1 MRLEVEQQGSLHMNG
16 WYIALIVIGCLIV
29 AGLIGFLI
37 YFCLGKGI
45 YFVSQGKKIIDRS
58 QSINDVLYRDCST
71 SLERVK
77 KMADKDAPGY
87 KEKYNELINFYVSLD
102 KQNKEEVTQAVTA
115 VTNLLNAKEKRGL
128 KRNILAAKKVL
139 DSFEEEING
148 FKKQIAQT
156 LVIDDKYHAMIKEPK
171 ERFRKFKEF
180 CNQNEIELRPI
191 KSDLDNLFDVFE
203 EYFRQYEVDI
213 DKADYT
219 SAKEHLDKINKAL
232 EVLDKYGQ
240 TLPNSITM
248 AQKVIPERLKVLK
261 QEEVDTENSGVPL
274 THLGIDIFIDRAN
287 QRLVKI
293 NQDLKLLKIAR
304 VKTSLDEILNG
315 IDTLERKID
324 TEKLSKDEFN
334 KIQNDKAQSILLI
347 QEKYASIQKKI
358 KTYKKIYVL
367 DDDFFKKSQELGE
380 MIDLD
385 ERLRRENDESLTNH
399 DGTPYS
405 SLLESQ
411 KKISELNKNIADKF
425 SEFKEF
431 EVNVKNVLDG
441 ILDEL
446 NLSYLNICKARR
458 AIMEFDVHSYIEA
471 KAKEVSALMNEIND
485 VYNMTTKTPIDVE
498 KCKKEFEKL
507 KNNRDLFLGK
517 IKRDKISMINAEILI
532 TYAAQYRRNY
542 QDIENETKNAELEFK
557 NARFDN
563 AASIMTLA
571 FNHNNIQTPKA
582 VGLTD

>member
-1 MRLEVEQQGSLHMNG
+1 MNG

-87 KEKYNELINFYVSLD
+87 KEKYNDLINFYVSLD

-232 EVLDKYGQ
+232 EVLDKYGL

-287 QRLVKI
+287 KRLVKI

-571 FNHNNIQTPKA
+571 FNHNNIQAPKA

>member
-1 MRLEVEQQGSLHMNG
+1 MNG

-232 EVLDKYGQ
+232 EVLDKYGL

-261 QEEVDTENSGVPL
+261 QEEVETENSGVPL

-571 FNHNNIQTPKA
+571 FNHNNIQAPKA

>member
-1 MRLEVEQQGSLHMNG
+1 MNG

-171 ERFRKFKEF
+171 ESFRKFKEF

-232 EVLDKYGQ
+232 EVLDKYGL

-287 QRLVKI
+287 ERLVKI

-380 MIDLD
+380 MIELD

>member
-1 MRLEVEQQGSLHMNG
+1 MNG

-232 EVLDKYGQ
+232 EVLDKYGL

-261 QEEVDTENSGVPL
+261 QEEVDTENLGVPL

-334 KIQNDKAQSILLI
+334 KIQNDKAQLILLI

>member
-1 MRLEVEQQGSLHMNG
+1 MNG

-232 EVLDKYGQ
+232 EVLDKYGL

-358 KTYKKIYVL
+358 KTYKTIYVL

-380 MIDLD
+380 MIELD

-411 KKISELNKNIADKF
+411 KKIAELNKNIADKF

>member
-1 MRLEVEQQGSLHMNG
+1 MNG

-232 EVLDKYGQ
+232 EVLDKYGL

-334 KIQNDKAQSILLI
+334 KVQNDKAQSILLI

-380 MIDLD
+380 MIELD

-446 NLSYLNICKARR
+446 NSSYLNICKARR

-571 FNHNNIQTPKA
+571 FNHNNIQAPKA
-582 VGLTD
+582 VGLTV

>member
-1 MRLEVEQQGSLHMNG
+1 MNG

-219 SAKEHLDKINKAL
+219 SAKVHLDKINKAL
-232 EVLDKYGQ
+232 EVLDKYGL

-347 QEKYASIQKKI
+347 QEKYASIQRKI
-358 KTYKKIYVL
+358 KTYKTIYVL

-571 FNHNNIQTPKA
+571 FNHNNIQAPKA

>member
-1 MRLEVEQQGSLHMNG
+1 MNG

-232 EVLDKYGQ
+232 EVLDKYGL

-261 QEEVDTENSGVPL
+261 QEEVDTENLGVPL

-517 IKRDKISMINAEILI
+517 IKRDEISMINAEILI

>member
-1 MRLEVEQQGSLHMNG
+1 MNG

-37 YFCLGKGI
+37 YFWLGKGI

-87 KEKYNELINFYVSLD
+87 KEKYNDLINFYVSLD

-219 SAKEHLDKINKAL
+219 SAKVHLDKINKAL
-232 EVLDKYGQ
+232 EVLDKYGL

-261 QEEVDTENSGVPL
+261 QEEVDTENLGVPL

-287 QRLVKI
+287 KRLVKI

-334 KIQNDKAQSILLI
+334 KIQNDKEQSILLI
-347 QEKYASIQKKI
+347 QEKYASILKKI
-358 KTYKKIYVL
+358 KVYKEIYVL

-458 AIMEFDVHSYIEA
+458 AIMEFDVPSYIKV
-471 KAKEVSALMNEIND
+471 KAKEVSDLMNEIND

-498 KCKKEFEKL
+498 KCKKEFEIL

-517 IKRDKISMINAEILI
+517 IQRDKISMINAEILI

>member
-1 MRLEVEQQGSLHMNG
+1 MNG
-16 WYIALIVIGCLIV
+16 WYIALIVIGCLIA

-37 YFCLGKGI
+37 YFWLGKGI

-87 KEKYNELINFYVSLD
+87 KEKYNDLINFYVSLD

-219 SAKEHLDKINKAL
+219 SAKVHLDKINKAL

-261 QEEVDTENSGVPL
+261 QEEVDTENLGVPL

-287 QRLVKI
+287 KRLVKI

-347 QEKYASIQKKI
+347 QEKYASIQRKI
-358 KTYKKIYVL
+358 KTYKEIYVL

-458 AIMEFDVHSYIEA
+458 AIMEFDVPSYIKA
-471 KAKEVSALMNEIND
+471 KAKEVSDLINEIND

-498 KCKKEFEKL
+498 KCKKEFEIL

-517 IKRDKISMINAEILI
+517 IQRDKISMINAEILI

>member
-1 MRLEVEQQGSLHMNG
+1 MNG

-102 KQNKEEVTQAVTA
+102 KQNKEEVTQAVIA

-232 EVLDKYGQ
+232 EVLDKYGL

-261 QEEVDTENSGVPL
+261 QEEVDTENLGVPL

-571 FNHNNIQTPKA
+571 FNHNNIQAPKA

>member
-1 MRLEVEQQGSLHMNG
+1 MNG

-219 SAKEHLDKINKAL
+219 SAKVHLDKINKAL

-261 QEEVDTENSGVPL
+261 QEEVETENLGVPL

-517 IKRDKISMINAEILI
+517 IQRDKTSMINAEILI

>member
-1 MRLEVEQQGSLHMNG
+1 MKNG

-87 KEKYNELINFYVSLD
+87 KEKYNDLINFYVSLD

-232 EVLDKYGQ
+232 EVLDKYGL

-261 QEEVDTENSGVPL
+261 QEEVDTENLGVPL

-358 KTYKKIYVL
+358 KTYKEIYVL